1 MLLGRFEDSHQ
12 LLLGNIF
19 VLELVP
25 GGPAFHCEQ
34 IQVNDILF
42 KVDQQPV
49 KGWSLDQVAEL
60 IKGSLFL
67 SLTFF
72 VSVLVCICPS
82 LRWRFFDVFVHAP
95 KTDHTHAR
103 PHTHTHTQERKG
115 ARSLSSSGAKTPK
128 GK

>member
-72 VSVLVCICPS
+72 VSVLVCICWYLCDICAYLKVLICICVCPYMYF
-82 LRWRFFDVFVHAP
+82 LYVFVCVCAYFVCI
-95 KTDHTHAR
+95 
-103 PHTHTHTQERKG
+103 
-115 ARSLSSSGAKTPK
+115 
-128 GK
+128 

>member
-82 LRWRFFDVFVHAP
+82 LRWRFFDVFVQPRSGGLDGPWGTAFGL
-95 KTDHTHAR
+95 DHNFYVASERTAR
-103 PHTHTHTQERKG
+103 PPSDLLH
-115 ARSLSSSGAKTPK
+115 P
-128 GK
+128 